1 MSNLPIVANAPQAS
15 VAPTQAAPASENNN
29 PQGQPFGDVLAR
41 QVQVADATTSGDKP
55 QIKKTGAKTADEI
68 FADIKVNADA
78 ALAPPAPSNL
88 PADMLAALLPQNML
102 TATPVA
108 IPADTAQNQ
117 TAALLDAAGAS
128 NATGT
133 AKQVMDTTQ
142 VTVAASLSKQANAAQ
157 TAVASGAPKQATDI
171 AQAEL
176 ATQTTVATGV
186 SKQIL
191 DTTKSKPALVASSAP
206 KQTDLTTIEKTD
218 LTVSPSSPLA
228 AHTNL
233 AAQADTKK
241 DATFTAMLDKM
252 TATLTDKLAANDEKI
267 AAGASAA
274 QPNVATPPPVAVAAT
289 PPTQANVMPVQITLN
304 TPVTHDKWGDEF
316 NQKITWMA
324 TNKEQS
330 AELHLNPP
338 QLGPMDVVIKV
349 SGDQAT
355 ALFTSPHAAV
365 RDAIEQALP
374 KLREMMADNGI
385 MLGNAS
391 VNDQAP
397 RNGQDSSGNNR
408 APRTAPGIGGVTDV
422 SATGSLSA
430 RVSPISRHNG
440 IVDTFA

>member
-1 MSNLPIVANAPQAS
+1 MSNLPIVATAPQAS
-15 VAPTQAAPASENNN
+15 VAPTQAAAASENNN

-41 QVQVADATTSGDKP
+41 QVQVADATTSSDKP
-55 QIKKTGAKTADEI
+55 STKKTGAKTAEEI
-68 FADIKVNADA
+68 FIDIKVNADA

-88 PADMLAALLPQNML
+88 PADMLAALLPQNMVM
-102 TATPVA
+102 ATPAATPSETANNQAAVLLDA
-108 IPADTAQNQ
+108 TGVSSTTGASKRGMDTAQV
-117 TAALLDAAGAS
+117 TDAAS
-128 NATGT
+128 
-133 AKQVMDTTQ
+133 Q
-142 VTVAASLSKQANAAQ
+142 
-157 TAVASGAPKQATDI
+157 PKQATDTAQMAVATGASKQATDV
-171 AQAEL
+171 AQAEI
-176 ATQTTVATGV
+176 ATQATVAAGV
-186 SKQIL
+186 SKQIV
-191 DTTKSKPALVASSAP
+191 DTTKSKPALVAASAP
-206 KQTDLTTIEKTD
+206 KQTALPTIEKPD
-218 LTVSPSSPLA
+218 LTVNQSSPVS
-228 AHTNL
+228 AHAIL
-233 AAQADTKK
+233 AAQVDSKK

-252 TATLTDKLAANDEKI
+252 TTAFADKLSANEEKF
-267 AAGASAA
+267 ATSATAA
-274 QPNVATPPPVAVAAT
+274 QPNVAAQASVPATTPPI
-289 PPTQANVMPVQITLN
+289 QASVMPVQITIN
-304 TPVTHDKWGDEF
+304 TPVTQDKWGDEF

-397 RNGQDSSGNNR
+397 RNGQDSSGNKAQR
-408 APRTAPGIGGVTDV
+408 STPGISGVADTA
-422 SATGSLSA
+422 STGILSA